1 MYSSGSMRVLLTG
14 VAGFMGS
21 HVLEHLLKNTDW
33 DVVGIASWKHKGTP
47 ERVEEVLSTDTS
59 WRERVTIITHDL
71 SAPFTDHTKQ
81 RLPHIDYIINVASD
95 SHVDRSIYDP
105 VPFVQNNV
113 NLMLTMLELARE
125 IKPHKF
131 LQVSTDEVYGPAPDN
146 VLHKEWSTVL
156 PSNPYSASKAMQ
168 EALCISY
175 WRTYNVPLIITN
187 SMNLFGPMQ
196 DPEKYIAQLIRKIY
210 KGETVTVHGSEEKVG
225 SRFYLNARNQ
235 ADALLFI
242 LKNVAPVS
250 FSDEGNIDRPLRFNI
265 VGETEMD
272 NLSLA
277 KLVAKMMGKELKY
290 AFIDFHATRPG
301 HDRRYALDGALLK
314 SLGWKPP
321 HPFEYSLQTTIDW
334 TLKHPQWL

>member
-21 HVLEHLLKNTDW
+21 HVLEHLLKNTDL

-187 SMNLFGPMQ
+187 TMNLFGEMQ

-210 KGETVTVHGSEEKVG
+210 SNEVVTVHGTPEYVG
-225 SRFYLNARNQ
+225 SRFYLHARNQ
-235 ADALLFI
+235 ADALLYI
-242 LKNVAPVS
+242 LNHVDPVMYW
-250 FSDEGNIDRPLRFNI
+250 GGVDRPERFNI
-265 VGETEMD
+265 VGDKEVD

-277 KLVAKMMGKELKY
+277 KLVAQMMGKELNY
-290 AFIDFHATRPG
+290 IFVDFHATRPG
-301 HDRRYALDGALLK
+301 HDRRYALDGDKLK
-314 SLGWKPP
+314 REFGWIAPLD
-321 HPFEYSLQTTIDW
+321 FETSLQKYIDW